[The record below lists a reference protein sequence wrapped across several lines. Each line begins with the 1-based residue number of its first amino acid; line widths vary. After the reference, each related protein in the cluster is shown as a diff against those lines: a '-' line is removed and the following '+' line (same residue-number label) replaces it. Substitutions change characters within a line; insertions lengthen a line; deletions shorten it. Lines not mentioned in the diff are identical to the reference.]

1 MEIKL
6 ENLTIEGTSRSTIE
20 TYFCINE
27 LKLVFDIGKAPYHL
41 VRMPNIFLS
50 HMHGDHSLGL
60 YYYISHR
67 NLSCMEPGKIYLPK
81 EALENTE
88 KLIDVF
94 SSLEMAKRSYELI
107 PLEPDQEISYGRD
120 YIIRTFAT
128 DHRVP
133 SLGYLISHK
142 KEKLKPEFLNKSQN
156 EIIDLKRKGIP
167 ITNVVYTPLI
177 TYLGDTT
184 IKPVDEYDFIKE
196 SKILIMECTF
206 LISSHY
212 DQADQRKHIHIKD
225 IIKRADEFKN
235 KHILLSHFSMRYSDD
250 QIRNYLERKLPDS
263 LKERVIAF
271 M

>member
-1 MEIKL
+1 MEIKC
-6 ENLTIEGTSRSTIE
+6 EDLTIEGTSRSTIE

-41 VRMPNIFLS
+41 IRMPNIFMS

-81 EALENTE
+81 DALEDTE
-88 KLIDVF
+88 RLINAY
-94 SSLEMAKRSYELI
+94 SSLEKAKRTYELI
-107 PLEPDQEISYGRD
+107 PLEANQEISYGRD
-120 YIIRTFAT
+120 YVIRTFAT

-133 SLGYLISHK
+133 SLGYLILHK
-142 KEKLKPEFLNKSQN
+142 KEKLKPEFLTKSQH
-156 EIIDLKRKGIP
+156 EIVSMKRQGIP
-167 ITNVVYTPLI
+167 ITDIVYTPLI

-184 IKPVDEYDFIKE
+184 IKPVDEHDFIKQ

-212 DQADQRKHIHIKD
+212 EQAGQRKHIHIKD

-235 KHILLSHFSMRYSDD
+235 NHILLTHFSMRYSED
-250 QIRNYLERKLPDS
+250 QIVDYLKRKLPAS
-263 LKERVIAF
+263 LKDRVIPF